1 MGSRGAYPPATVLR
15 MNAFSPAAELP
26 FISVVLPT
34 FNEAAYI
41 EDCLRTLLDDPYP
54 RDRLEVFVVDGG
66 STDGTRE
73 IVARLRGEF
82 PFLRLLDNPKR
93 LQGPAFN
100 LAYQAADRRA
110 AWIVRCDA
118 HARYPQGFLT
128 RCIAACKIRGAD
140 VVTYADAPIGLGC
153 FQKAVAFAQ
162 NSPIGVGQSLYR
174 LGTKSAFV
182 DHGKHGAFQR
192 ATLDKGL
199 LYDESF
205 AINEDVELSH
215 RIWQSGGKVWLEH
228 ELKVGYY
235 PRHSLRGLVR
245 QYYLY
250 GRGRARTLMKH
261 GMTMKPRQGATIALL
276 AANVIS
282 LVGGFFWAPLWLVL
296 AAYCAAIA
304 AGAVAGAVQRRDP
317 CVLLAFV
324 ALAAMHH
331 AWPIG
336 FLAERLAGRTTG

>member
-1 MGSRGAYPPATVLR
+1 
-15 MNAFSPAAELP
+15 MNAFSPSAELP

-128 RCIAACKIRGAD
+128 RCIAACQTRGAD

-174 LGTKSAFV
+174 LGTRSAFV
-182 DHGKHGAFQR
+182 DHGKHGAFLR

-235 PRHSLRGLVR
+235 PRHSLRGLIR

-276 AANVIS
+276 AVNLAS
-282 LVGGFFWAPLWLVL
+282 LVGGFFWAPLWLAL
-296 AAYCAAIA
+296 AAYLAAIA
-304 AGAVAGAVQRRDP
+304 AGSVAGAVQRRDP

-331 AWPIG
+331 AWPVG
-336 FLAERLAGRTTG
+336 FIAERLAGRSRR